1 MMQKE
6 IPERWRTD
14 PLYRALEAGNLRAA
28 KRMLDK
34 RESLSWHE
42 TAVYVPLAF
51 RRPAWLLRQILDL
64 GPEGQVYCA
73 GEFVRPGGGWRIRV
87 CSTLLVV
94 AAALDDLVSVEELL
108 RRDYYQDWGLIRNE
122 FHPNLVREWTEDMS
136 AWSYEIFERGFHLD
150 MFHMFRMESKDDG
163 SGEKKDYNVRQI
175 MQKYDPLGA
184 AIGCG
189 ALRCVA
195 RLLPKR
201 AEELSLEA
209 RNILSGTPLPG
220 DEERQRAVMALVEDK
235 YGMELAEL
243 LDPGEFRDRDNPL
256 FLRCLEKHPEWF
268 NLRIARQ
275 FIEWADDEQWKSKDD
290 NWAWQALPLIP
301 PHLVAAVVLEKL
313 PICDGSLKSYHLFR
327 GLLSHPQVHIRID
340 RCAVRPNLGAQRVLD
355 IVECM
360 EVTGEAPEG
369 GLSGLAVAML
379 NAMLHCLEVHDDVE
393 SQCRQRML
401 KSPEARAILEGEDPE
416 MAIAYLD
423 WKAKEG
429 GALYKDTLLLMTIL
443 GLREERRYEL

>member
-1 MMQKE
+1 MRQKD
-6 IPERWRTD
+6 IPERWRSD
-14 PLYRALEAGNLRAA
+14 PLYRALQAGNLRAA
-28 KRMLDK
+28 GRMLDK
-34 RESLSWHE
+34 RKSLSWHE
-42 TAVYVPLAF
+42 AAVYAPLAL
-51 RRPAWLLRQILDL
+51 RRPAWLLRRILDL
-64 GPEGQVYCA
+64 APEGQIYCA
-73 GEFVRPGGGWRIRV
+73 GDFVRPGGGWRIEL
-87 CSTLLVV
+87 CSTLLVA
-94 AAALDDLVSVEELL
+94 AAALDDLTSVEELL
-108 RRDYYQDWGLIRNE
+108 RRGYYQNWGLISKE
-122 FHPNLVREWTEDMS
+122 FYPNVAREWTEDMS
-136 AWSYEIFERGFHLD
+136 AWSYEISKQGFHLD
-150 MFHMFRMESKDDG
+150 MLHMVRMEPGDDDG
-163 SGEKKDYNVRQI
+163 GEKKDYNIRRL

-195 RLLPKR
+195 RLLPER

-209 RNILSGTPLPG
+209 RNVLSGIPLPG
-220 DEERQRAVMALVEDK
+220 DEERQRAAVALVEDK

-243 LDPGEFRDRDNPL
+243 LDPGEFRDRDNPM

-275 FIEWADDEQWKSKDD
+275 FIEWASDQHWKSKDD
-290 NWAWQALPLIP
+290 NWAWKALPLIP
-301 PHLVAAVVLEKL
+301 PRLVAAVVLEKL
-313 PICDGSLKSYHLFR
+313 PRCDGSLESYHLFR

-379 NAMLHCLEVHDDVE
+379 NAMLHCLEVHGDVE

-401 KSPEARAILEGEDPE
+401 KSPRALAILEEEDPE
-416 MAIAYLD
+416 MVLAYLD

-429 GALYKDTLLLMTIL
+429 GALYKDTILLMTIL
-443 GLREERRYEL
+443 GLREERHYEL